1 MKTHS
6 AWALVSGIAVFLMLA
21 SGSAFASASPSI
33 LGLYPKDVGE
43 FAYADLKAL
52 RSFRFYPELK
62 RQLLPQRFRLFEEF
76 LTSAGIRTDSDLDEM
91 TWAAV
96 PPGPDR
102 GEQLIGVAVGR
113 FSPDSVNRYFEQQ
126 KLPSVNYR
134 GTAFY
139 AFGSGTGPGDIF
151 FAFIDSNTATFGHR
165 QALQDLMDV
174 RYGEQESLLRNDGLI
189 SLINQANGKGPIWAV
204 MAGGY
209 VRLAFSQLLADAQR
223 FGDFDKLVSTVRAIT
238 IDARTEKGLDVNFTL
253 VCPSTD
259 DANNLSALL
268 QAGFLYQRWQ
278 NAQTNPEL
286 AKAFESAQVVPSGTQ
301 VQIHMSMSEE
311 TLQVLIL
318 KNIFATKL

>member
-1 MKTHS
+1 MKRRST
-6 AWALVSGIAVFLMLA
+6 WALVSGMAVLLMMA
-21 SGSAFASASPSI
+21 SGFAFASASPSI

-52 RSFRFYPELK
+52 RSFRFFPELK

-76 LTSAGIRTDSDLDEM
+76 LASAGIRPDADLDEL

-102 GEQLIGVAVGR
+102 GEQIIGVAVGR

-134 GTAFY
+134 GTTFY
-139 AFGSGTGPGDIF
+139 AFGSGTGPSDIF

-165 QALQDLMDV
+165 QALEDLMDV
-174 RYGEQESLLRNDGLI
+174 RFGQQESLLRNDSLI

-209 VRLAFSQLLADAQR
+209 VRLAFSQLMADAQR

-238 IDARTEKGLDVNFTL
+238 IDAKIEKGLDANFTL
-253 VCPSTD
+253 VCPTTD

-278 NAQTNPEL
+278 SAQTNPEL
-286 AKAFESAQVVPSGTQ
+286 AKALESAQVLPSGNQ